1 MIKMKKIICVML
13 ILVMVCG
20 LCACGAAP
28 EVPEDAECIGYV
40 IIPHADGDEHA
51 DIYNWSTNNGIVY
64 AYCVD
69 GRFIASPQIIVVL
82 EP

>member
-1 MIKMKKIICVML
+1 MKKIICVML
-13 ILVMVCG
+13 ILVMVCS

-64 AYCVD
+64 AYCID